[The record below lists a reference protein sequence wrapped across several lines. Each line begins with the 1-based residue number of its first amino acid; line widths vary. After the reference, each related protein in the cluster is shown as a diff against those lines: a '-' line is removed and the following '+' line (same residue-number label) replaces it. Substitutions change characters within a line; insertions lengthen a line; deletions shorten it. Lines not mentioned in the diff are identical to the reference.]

1 MNYQVI
7 VLAAGQGKRMKA
19 GKNKQFIEL
28 EGKPV
33 IIHTLSVFEAD
44 PWCSEIKLVIN
55 EKEKDIFKELLHQYP
70 VQKIK
75 EMVIGGEER
84 QDSVYNGLTS
94 LQLAEI
100 VLVHDGARPFISQEV
115 IHNLVEKASKEGAAI
130 VGVPVKDTIKRV
142 SKAGVV
148 EQTVERSS
156 LWSIQTPQAFRY
168 PILKEAHD
176 KAKTENYLGTDEAS
190 LVERIHVPVH
200 IVQGEYE
207 NFKLT
212 TPEDLILAK
221 AFLQK

>member
-94 LQLAEI
+94 LQSAEI

>member
-44 PWCSEIKLVIN
+44 PWCKEIKLVIN
-55 EKEKDIFKELLHQYP
+55 EKEKDIFKELLTHYP
-70 VQKIK
+70 IQKVK

-94 LQLAEI
+94 LQSAEI
-100 VLVHDGARPFISQEV
+100 VLVHDGARPFISREV
-115 IHNLVEKASKEGAAI
+115 IHNLVEKASEDGAAI

-142 SKAGVV
+142 SAAGVV
-148 EQTVERSS
+148 EETVERSS

-168 PILKEAHD
+168 PILKEAHEQ
-176 KAKTENYLGTDEAS
+176 AKTENYLGTDEAS
-190 LVERIHVPVH
+190 LVERINVPVH
-200 IVQGEYE
+200 IVQGDYE

>member
-75 EMVIGGEER
+75 EIVIGGEER

-94 LQLAEI
+94 LQSAEI

-130 VGVPVKDTIKRV
+130 VGVPVKDTIKRI

>member
-33 IIHTLSVFEAD
+33 INHTLSVFEAD

-55 EKEKDIFKELLHQYP
+55 EREKDIFKELLTQYP
-70 VQKIK
+70 MLKVK
-75 EMVIGGEER
+75 EMIIGGEER
-84 QDSVYNGLTS
+84 QDSVYNGLHS
-94 LQLAEI
+94 IQSAEI

-115 IHNLVEKASKEGAAI
+115 IHSLVEKASKEGAAI

-168 PILKEAHD
+168 GILKEAHD

-190 LVERIHVPVH
+190 LVERINVPVH

>member
-33 IIHTLSVFEAD
+33 IIHTLSVFQAD
-44 PWCSEIKLVIN
+44 PWCNEIKLVIN
-55 EKEKDIFKELLHQYP
+55 EKEKDIFQELLHQYP
-70 VQKIK
+70 IPKMN
-75 EMVIGGEER
+75 EMVLGGEER
-84 QDSVYNGLTS
+84 QDSVYNGLNS
-94 LQLAEI
+94 LQTSEI
-100 VLVHDGARPFISQEV
+100 VLVHDGARPFISREV
-115 IHNLVEKASKEGAAI
+115 IHNLVETATSEGAAI

-142 SKAGVV
+142 SRDGVV
-148 EQTVERSS
+148 EETMERSS

-168 PILKEAHD
+168 PILKEAHE
-176 KAKTENYLGTDEAS
+176 KAKTEGYLGTDEAS
-190 LVERIHVPVH
+190 LVERINVPVH
-200 IVQGEYE
+200 IVEGEYE

>member
-33 IIHTLSVFEAD
+33 IVHTLSVFEAD

-94 LQLAEI
+94 LQSAEI

-168 PILKEAHD
+168 PILKEAHE
-176 KAKTENYLGTDEAS
+176 KAKTANYLGTDEAS
-190 LVERIHVPVH
+190 LVERIQVPVH
-200 IVQGEYE
+200 IVEGEYE

>member
-33 IIHTLSVFEAD
+33 IIHTLSAFEED
-44 PWCSEIKLVIN
+44 PYCDQIKLVIN
-55 EKEKDIFKELLHQYP
+55 DKEKDIFQELFTLYP
-70 VQKIK
+70 IKKIK
-75 EMVIGGEER
+75 EIIPGGEER
-84 QDSVYNGLTS
+84 QDSVYNGLNS
-94 LQLAEI
+94 IQSAEI
-100 VLVHDGARPFISQEV
+100 VLVHDGARPFISQKV
-115 IHNLVEKASKEGAAI
+115 IHNLVKKASKEGAAI

-142 SKAGVV
+142 SSGGVV
-148 EQTVERSS
+148 EETVERSS

-168 PILKEAHD
+168 PILKEAHE
-176 KAKTENYLGTDEAS
+176 KAKMENYLGTDEAS
-190 LVERIHVPVH
+190 LVERIHIPVH
-200 IVQGEYE
+200 IVEGEYE

>member
-94 LQLAEI
+94 FQSAEI

-115 IHNLVEKASKEGAAI
+115 IHHLVEKASKEGAAI

-148 EQTVERSS
+148 EETVERSS

-168 PILKEAHD
+168 PVLKEAHE

-190 LVERIHVPVH
+190 LVERIQVPVH
-200 IVQGEYE
+200 IVEGEYE

>member
-44 PWCSEIKLVIN
+44 PWCKEINLVIN
-55 EKEKDIFKELLHQYP
+55 EKEKDIFKELLIQYP
-70 VQKIK
+70 VPKIK
-75 EMVIGGEER
+75 EMVLGGEER

-94 LQLAEI
+94 LQAAEI
-100 VLVHDGARPFISQEV
+100 VLVHDGARPFISRDV

-142 SKAGVV
+142 SVAGIV
-148 EQTVERSS
+148 EETVERSS

-168 PILKEAHD
+168 PILKAAHE

-190 LVERIHVPVH
+190 LVERIQVPVH

>member
-55 EKEKDIFKELLHQYP
+55 EREKDIFKELLTQYP
-70 VQKIK
+70 MLKVK
-75 EMVIGGEER
+75 EMIIGGEER

-94 LQLAEI
+94 LQSAEI

-115 IHNLVEKASKEGAAI
+115 IHDLVEVASKNGAAI

-142 SKAGVV
+142 SNAGVV
-148 EQTVERSS
+148 VQTVERSS

-168 PILKEAHD
+168 GILKEAHD

-190 LVERIHVPVH
+190 LVERINVPVH
-200 IVQGEYE
+200 IVRGEYE

>member
-28 EGKPV
+28 EGKLV

-94 LQLAEI
+94 LQSAEI

-115 IHNLVEKASKEGAAI
+115 IHSLVKKAAKEGAAI

-176 KAKTENYLGTDEAS
+176 KAKAENYLGTDEAS